1 MLDVADVLTDLDLAQ
16 AILVTRATEDV
27 DDRGRTLQAKRDFTV
42 QGVVHPA
49 TEKQLLL
56 LPEAS
61 RGDETIAVYT
71 ATQLTAGDDAH
82 SPDTVT
88 WRGETYKVV
97 KVMDYSD
104 YGYNLALAA
113 SDTMQG
119 RAVE

>member
-1 MLDVADVLTDLDLAQ
+1 MLDVADVLIDPDLAQ
-16 AILVTRATEDV
+16 AVLVTRATEDV
-27 DDRGRTLQAKRDFTV
+27 DERGRTQQLKHDFTV

-71 ATQLTAGDDAH
+71 VTKLTAGDDAH
-82 SPDTVT
+82 SSDTVT
-88 WRGETYKVV
+88 WQGETYKVV

-104 YGYNLALAA
+104 YGYILALAA